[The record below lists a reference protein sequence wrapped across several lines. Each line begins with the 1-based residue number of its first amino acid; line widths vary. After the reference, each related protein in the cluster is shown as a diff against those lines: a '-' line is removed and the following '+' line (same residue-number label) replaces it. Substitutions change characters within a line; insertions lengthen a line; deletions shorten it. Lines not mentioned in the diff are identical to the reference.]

1 MSAYSLGKK
10 EKDEMTRIHKLG
22 IQAALFTI
30 AAAFYCTPASAL
42 DVAAAK
48 KLVRG
53 SGCEKCH
60 VADKDK
66 DGPAWKTTAE
76 KYRND
81 AQAVEKLAKHLTER
95 PEVTF
100 PDGHKEDHKA
110 VKATDEA
117 QIKNLIEWIRSH

>member
-1 MSAYSLGKK
+1 
-10 EKDEMTRIHKLG
+10 MTRVHK
-22 IQAALFTI
+22 ISARAVLFAITTV
-30 AAAFYCTPASAL
+30 FYCAPVSAF
-42 DVAAAK
+42 DAATAK

-66 DGPAWKTTAE
+66 DGPSWKKTAE

-81 AQAVEKLAKHLTER
+81 AQVEEKLARHLTER

-110 VKATDEA
+110 VKTTDEA